1 MSKKNK
7 TNEKKYSIQGMHCSA
22 CEILIRQD
30 IENIEGIK
38 KADVSL
44 GAAQV
49 VIHAKSKKDI
59 PSANSLNKIFNEA
72 GYTFYEGL
80 AKDKPLKRNDIH
92 KVLVL
97 AALFIIIF
105 YFFEKSNFL
114 GRYSINAGSSLF
126 AFFLFGMAAGLSSC
140 AALVGGLLL
149 SVSKKWNDIYSN
161 DSRKSILPFLYFNG
175 SRIITFALLG
185 GLLGFFGSFFKIS
198 ITATAVVA
206 ILISLLMVVLGL
218 QMLGIE
224 WFRKIS
230 FNFVPRNPYLNRNKE
245 FQGKYVPILVGAST
259 FLIPCG
265 FTIIAQTNALNS
277 GSFYLGFMQLLAFS
291 LGTLPV
297 LGLISFSSVKFY
309 SNPVFAKRFSI
320 FSGIL
325 IVFFALYTLNAQL
338 NVLGIKS
345 LSDIRFSDAAESEP
359 IYKQGGKDYQVM
371 NMEAKGFE
379 YSPRVITIKSGVRT
393 VWNIYEEKTLGCAK
407 AVYARGLYKDVI
419 YLKPGLNSVEFTAP
433 KKGTYKISCSMGMV
447 NPVTVK
453 VI

>member
-38 KADVSL
+38 KADVYL

-218 QMLGIE
+218 QML
-224 WFRKIS
+224 
-230 FNFVPRNPYLNRNKE
+230 
-245 FQGKYVPILVGAST
+245 
-259 FLIPCG
+259 
-265 FTIIAQTNALNS
+265 
-277 GSFYLGFMQLLAFS
+277 
-291 LGTLPV
+291 
-297 LGLISFSSVKFY
+297 
-309 SNPVFAKRFSI
+309 
-320 FSGIL
+320 
-325 IVFFALYTLNAQL
+325 
-338 NVLGIKS
+338 
-345 LSDIRFSDAAESEP
+345 
-359 IYKQGGKDYQVM
+359 
-371 NMEAKGFE
+371 
-379 YSPRVITIKSGVRT
+379 
-393 VWNIYEEKTLGCAK
+393 
-407 AVYARGLYKDVI
+407 
-419 YLKPGLNSVEFTAP
+419 
-433 KKGTYKISCSMGMV
+433 
-447 NPVTVK
+447 
-453 VI
+453 